1 MDLRTDQKGDKVKGK
16 EFGVAISIGGLEKDY
31 ENSGITMDELTK
43 PFQATCLYTDMKFI
57 PSFYLYG
64 AEYKLSDEE
73 IDKSAPEYVQY
84 VMNKKYSNI

>member
-1 MDLRTDQKGDKVKGK
+1 MKI
-16 EFGVAISIGGLEKDY
+16 A
-31 ENSGITMDELTK
+31 GIAMAELTK
-43 PFQATCLYTDMKFI
+43 PFHATSLYTGMEFI

-73 IDKSAPEYVQY
+73 INNSAPEYVQY

>member
-1 MDLRTDQKGDKVKGK
+1 MKGK
-16 EFGVAISIGGLEKDY
+16 EFGVAISIGGLEIDY
-31 ENSGITMDELTK
+31 ENSGITMAELTK
-43 PFQATCLYTDMKFI
+43 PFHATSLYTGMEFI

-73 IDKSAPEYVQY
+73 INNSAPEYVQY